1 MADLN
6 TKIDLGILAP
16 TLKFSITS
24 VDVIL
29 ENGPFFGE
37 FSGWGITGDKFKNQ
51 KNGLNLP
58 GGNLR
63 LPLQVPKIA
72 SNPDAPVNIGSVK
85 FGREVSLGENVA
97 PGRIEIG
104 FQVVGSVALKK
115 GDNPQPCGYRG
126 FITIT
131 PTEWGHVQRPDNVQV
146 AYGFLGEPPRSTLL
160 PVPNLRDTPD
170 LKFDFV
176 IGPDMKI
183 GMTPSLSTSL
193 LNKISGG
200 IIDVALQ
207 AHQEVAN
214 FAIGSKVPGLVEGVN
229 IIGTIPGNVN
239 SRRIKRHYRA

>member
-16 TLKFSITS
+16 GLKFSITS

-29 ENGPFFGE
+29 EKGPFFGE
-37 FSGWGITGDKFKNQ
+37 FIGWGINGNKFKNQ
-51 KNGLNLP
+51 KNGLNLAS
-58 GGNLR
+58 GNLR

-72 SNPDAPVNIGSVK
+72 NTPEAPVNIGTVK
-85 FGREVSLGENVA
+85 FGREVSPTENVS

-115 GDNPQPCGYRG
+115 GAKPQPCGYKG
-126 FITIT
+126 YITIT
-131 PTEWGHVQRPDNVQV
+131 PTEWGRVQRPDGVQI
-146 AYGFLGEPPRSTLL
+146 AYGFIGQPPRSTLVG
-160 PVPNLRDTPD
+160 VPNLRDTHD

-183 GMTPSLSTSL
+183 AMTPSLGTSL

-207 AHQEVAN
+207 AHQEAAN
-214 FAIGSKVPGLVEGVN
+214 FAIGDRVPGLVEGVN
-229 IIGTIPGNVN
+229 IIGTIPGNF
-239 SRRIKRHYRA
+239 RRIKRQYRA